1 MQHPKSDT
9 GGPDGLGAGGRL
21 NTRSARPA
29 CCRLWARSA
38 VKHQA
43 SRVVLWLHARR
54 LEPAASDAD
63 AGADAIAR
71 GRGPFLRREVQ
82 HKHTHSVNP
91 DRLGNL
97 DGQAGM
103 PFRFL
108 VPLLTRAGWFCAM
121 TPRAPSCRSLRYAA
135 CGSALWARE
144 LLLWPPLGIFGGIP

>member
-1 MQHPKSDT
+1 MLMLMLMPLPAVE
-9 GGPDGLGAGGRL
+9 GPSFGGRF
-21 NTRSARPA
+21 NTR
-29 CCRLWARSA
+29 
-38 VKHQA
+38 
-43 SRVVLWLHARR
+43 
-54 LEPAASDAD
+54 
-63 AGADAIAR
+63 
-71 GRGPFLRREVQ
+71 
-82 HKHTHSVNP
+82 THSVNP